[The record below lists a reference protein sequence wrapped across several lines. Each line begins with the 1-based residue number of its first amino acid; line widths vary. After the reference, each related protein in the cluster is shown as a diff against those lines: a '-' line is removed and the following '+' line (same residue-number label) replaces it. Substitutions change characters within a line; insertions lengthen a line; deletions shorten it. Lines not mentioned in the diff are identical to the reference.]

1 MSSSL
6 NCDLPEVYGTG
17 EILKDEKVNWR
28 KEKLRSSAVSVVMP
42 QENRSE
48 RIADCSSILKFAAD
62 NQGNKR
68 LAYANFCKDRM
79 CPACARRRSLKTYD
93 NINRVCTLLL
103 RERPSVRFLMLT
115 LTVPNVHGS
124 ELSDTITH
132 IFQSWKRLTKRRE
145 FDAAALGW
153 FRSLEVTR
161 EKSNR
166 TDYYH
171 PHIHALI
178 AVPAHYFKTGIY
190 LKQSRWLE
198 LWQES
203 TRQPEITQ
211 VDIRTV
217 KPSKKKLDAGAQE
230 LSDEGGTSAE
240 SVSSGV
246 AEVGKYATK
255 PSEYIATLPDGGY
268 IADSEPVAVL
278 SEALKGKRL
287 IAYGKRFKEL
297 LGASNVESNDVD
309 LIHVDET
316 ASDIEPVVI
325 QVYRWFSSSRNYI
338 G

>member
-1 MSSSL
+1 MTTSL
-6 NCDLPEVYGTG
+6 NRDLPEVYGTG
-17 EILKDEKVNWR
+17 EILKDEKVDWR

-42 QENRSE
+42 QEKRSD
-48 RIADCSSILKFAAD
+48 RIAECSTLLKFAAD
-62 NQGNKR
+62 NLGNKR

-79 CPACARRRSLKTYD
+79 CPSCSRRRSLKVFHD
-93 NINRVCTLLL
+93 LKGVCAAMLA
-103 RERPSVRFLMLT
+103 ERPSVRFLMLT
-115 LTVPNVHGS
+115 LTVPNVHSS
-124 ELSDTITH
+124 ELSSTISH
-132 IFQSWKRLTKRRE
+132 ILQSWNRLTKRKE
-145 FDAAALGW
+145 FDLAVLGW

-161 EKSNR
+161 EKSDR
-166 TDYYH
+166 KDYYH

-198 LWQES
+198 LWQEA

-211 VDIRTV
+211 VDIRPV
-217 KPSKKKLDAGAQE
+217 KSGRKKTAAGSSELNDQGGSSLDAVASGA
-230 LSDEGGTSAE
+230 
-240 SVSSGV
+240 

-255 PSEYIATLPDGGY
+255 PSEYIASMPDGDY

-297 LGASNVESNDVD
+297 LGASDVESDDVD
-309 LIHVDET
+309 LVHVSEN
-316 ASDIEPVVI
+316 ASDIDPVMI
-325 QVYRWFSSSRNYI
+325 EVYRWFGKNKNYI